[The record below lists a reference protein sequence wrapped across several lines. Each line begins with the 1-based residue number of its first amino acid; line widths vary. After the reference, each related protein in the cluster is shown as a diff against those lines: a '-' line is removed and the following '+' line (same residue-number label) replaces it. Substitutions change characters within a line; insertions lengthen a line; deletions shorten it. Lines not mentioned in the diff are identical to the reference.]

1 MVKKNIER
9 SVMAMN
15 FVTLETELIEE
26 IVNDLNSRLGVP
38 LKSATLPQL
47 IGVTYHIEHI
57 TSWLKDG
64 SSYTGD
70 ILTILG
76 MGGIGKT
83 SLANY
88 VYELHRREYTC
99 SFVGDIS
106 RRCAGKYL
114 GLLDVQKQLCDDIS
128 KAKRCALMKRKVKPK
143 HTKCT
148 LEGLSLNASLEL
160 FCHHAFTCNYP
171 GEGYEEVSIK
181 IVRYC
186 DGHPLAL
193 EVLGK
198 SLHKRDIPYWEEHIK
213 GLQKEPLSGIEKAKR
228 ALQLS
233 YDSLS
238 SENDKELFKHIACF
252 FVGMDKDLTETILKT
267 CDINTRSGITN
278 LMEKCFLKVRWNN
291 ELMMHSLI
299 QEMGRDLVRQESP
312 NKPWKRSR
320 LWYHP
325 ESFKVL
331 KQNKA
336 IPSDSKFLLIS
347 LPSSLRK
354 LSLANSNLS
363 NESFPMDF
371 SSLAMLEELCLDNNP
386 IVSMPSCVSTL
397 PRLEKLHMIFCD
409 KMISIE
415 HPPRVK
421 EKVLHSLG
429 WTSIEFTK
437 EMLLQTHDIY
447 KGSDKSQS
455 QMYYEFGIFSTIYM
469 GKEMPQWIRCR
480 SKGSS
485 ISFTVP
491 SSPNKLRGLNF
502 CCVDIVPP
510 KLPYIKISNTTNN
523 RTWIYEPYIDF
534 VFGEYC
540 YSLLSHWMFGPNEMK
555 GGDQITITVEPV
567 EFGKYIKECG
577 IGLVYEDE
585 IIQEEEED
593 ALGYYKSWNYII
605 GRDLSP
611 FQLTTGAY
619 VLNNDGF
626 LAYASKS
633 NACYHQFF
641 DYGAYYKEE
650 GRVAFKSAFKAF
662 S

>member
-1 MVKKNIER
+1 M
-9 SVMAMN
+9 
-15 FVTLETELIEE
+15 ETELIEE
-26 IVNDLNSRLGVP
+26 IVNDLNSRLGAP

-128 KAKRCALMKRKVKPK
+128 KASSIQVHDVYVYTSMIENALAHKKVFVVLDDVDSLDQLDALLGNKALHNGSKIIITTKDASLIDRCALMKRKVKPK

-148 LEGLSLNASLEL
+148 LEGLSMNASLEL
-160 FCHHAFTCNYP
+160 FCHHAFMCNYP

-233 YDSLS
+233 YNSLS

-278 LMEKCFLKVRWNN
+278 LIEKCFLRVRWNN

-320 LWYHP
+320 LWQWIIFP
-325 ESFKVL
+325 QSSFEIDGMVK
-331 KQNKA
+331 
-336 IPSDSKFLLIS
+336 I
-347 LPSSLRK
+347 
-354 LSLANSNLS
+354 
-363 NESFPMDF
+363 EPM
-371 SSLAMLEELCLDNNP
+371 AG
-386 IVSMPSCVSTL
+386 VT
-397 PRLEKLHMIFCD
+397 
-409 KMISIE
+409 
-415 HPPRVK
+415 

-469 GKEMPQWIRCR
+469 GKEMPQWI
-480 SKGSS
+480 
-485 ISFTVP
+485 
-491 SSPNKLRGLNF
+491 
-502 CCVDIVPP
+502 
-510 KLPYIKISNTTNN
+510 
-523 RTWIYEPYIDF
+523 
-534 VFGEYC
+534 
-540 YSLLSHWMFGPNEMK
+540 SLLSHWMFGPNEMK
-555 GGDQITITVEPV
+555 GGDHITITVEPV

-577 IGLVYEDE
+577 IGLVYDDE
-585 IIQEEEED
+585 IIQEEED

-650 GRVAFKSAFKAF
+650 GRVAFKNAFKAF